1 MGGAVTCFQSGAQEW
16 RDAVVIQNRGP
27 CNRGNIPG
35 ERTRIM
41 AQGNMGAGELPTGAG
56 HVAGDSRSENRTV
69 GNQLEI
75 SRAIGTSV

>member
-16 RDAVVIQNRGP
+16 RDTVVIQSRGP

-41 AQGNMGAGELPTGAG
+41 AQCKLGAIELPAGAG
-56 HVAGDSRSENRTV
+56 HLAGDSRSEDRIV
-69 GNQLEI
+69 GEQLEMLEQL
-75 SRAIGTSV
+75 RQA